1 MVGFRRKILT
11 VMGAIGYLVA
21 LLLIVIDVLP
31 AYDVPLQSIF
41 IVLGTSSVLL
51 GVDFGIDVLGAS
63 SDSRPIKPSSDT
75 AIERPQQHDET
86 TTNRKGGQK

>member
-63 SDSRPIKPSSDT
+63 DSRPIKPSSDT
-75 AIERPQQHDET
+75 AIERPQQHDEI
-86 TTNRKGGQK
+86 NRKGGQK